1 MIKKIQL
8 VILIFALSSCSS
20 LPSLNYL
27 EAAKDSAKYIT
38 GRNDFEIT
46 NENFINQEYS
56 FVKVRFGRSTP
67 ILMILAYEDQGIFE
81 WVDAESRKIY
91 TYKGKIIELDGFKN
105 DLKIQNPQSKI
116 TNLYT
121 STGNDYAVDFYSPT
135 LLSLNVNSSISINQ
149 NTQFTLNRLG
159 KEEEFVRIEEV
170 LNAPLIN
177 WTKKNIYYFDEDNQI
192 FKTKQHVH
200 PRMPAIS
207 IEYYI
212 KY

>member
-1 MIKKIQL
+1 MIKKIKL
-8 VILIFALSSCSS
+8 VILIFTLSSCSS
-20 LPSLNYL
+20 LPSLNYF

-56 FVKVRFGRSTP
+56 FIKVRLGRSTP
-67 ILMILAYEDQGIFE
+67 FFMVLAYADQGVFE
-81 WVDAESRKIY
+81 WVDADSRKIY

-105 DLKIQNPQSKI
+105 DLKIQNPHSKI

-121 STGNDYAVDFYSPT
+121 SASNNYAVDFYSPT
-135 LLSLNVNSSISINQ
+135 LLSLNVNSSISTNQ
-149 NTQFTLNRLG
+149 NKQFTLKRLD
-159 KEEEFVRIEEV
+159 KEEEFIRIEEV

-177 WTKKNIYYFDEDNQI
+177 WTKKNIYYLDRDNQI

-200 PRMPAIS
+200 PRMPAIT
-207 IEYYI
+207 IEYYT